1 MAENGLEVYVM
12 CDVPSNVILAEEFA
26 KRFDGLS
33 IGSNDL
39 TQLTLSADRDSEDLS
54 DLFDEADPA
63 VLWMIKTVIER
74 AHKVGAKVGLCGQ
87 ASSNNP
93 EFARKLVE
101 YEIDTISVTPAS
113 FFAVKQHVSEAD
125 GA

>member
-1 MAENGLEVYVM
+1 MEVYVM

-74 AHKVGAKVGLCGQ
+74 AHK
-87 ASSNNP
+87 
-93 EFARKLVE
+93 
-101 YEIDTISVTPAS
+101 
-113 FFAVKQHVSEAD
+113 
-125 GA
+125 